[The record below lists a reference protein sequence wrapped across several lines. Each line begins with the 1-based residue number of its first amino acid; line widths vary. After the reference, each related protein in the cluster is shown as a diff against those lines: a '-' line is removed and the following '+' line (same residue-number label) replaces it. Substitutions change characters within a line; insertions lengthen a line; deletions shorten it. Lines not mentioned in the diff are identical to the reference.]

1 MKGYLAYKNNKV
13 KKTHDLLE
21 LIKLCETYDSSFGE
35 LIDVGVFLNPFATQ
49 IRYPK
54 NFYDITDVETK
65 KALEFSKLI
74 IDFVNERIDI

>member
-1 MKGYLAYKNNKV
+1 M
-13 KKTHDLLE
+13 
-21 LIKLCETYDSSFGE
+21 CETYDSSFGE

>member
-1 MKGYLAYKNNKV
+1 M
-13 KKTHDLLE
+13 
-21 LIKLCETYDSSFGE
+21 
-35 LIDVGVFLNPFATQ
+35 GVFLNPFATQ